1 MKSKKVEVFEFD
13 PQIYP
18 IKFWIL
24 IKPTESSI
32 SNNFTK
38 LNGDSINVDL
48 ASLNSELVDAF
59 VQPKP
64 VIYNKT
70 NKYGFIIGINNPE
83 CITPA
88 IMAHE
93 ATHLSGHIWEHLNES
108 SIGSESEPNAYL
120 VEWIVDCIDQ
130 VITKLK
136 K

>member
-1 MKSKKVEVFEFD
+1 MKTKKVEVFEFD

-38 LNGDSINVDL
+38 LNGDKINVDL

-59 VQPKP
+59 VKSTP
-64 VIYNKT
+64 VKYTKT
-70 NKYGFIIGINNPE
+70 SKYGFIVGINNPE

-88 IMAHE
+88 IIAHE
-93 ATHLSGHIWEHLNES
+93 ATHLAGHIWEHLNES
-108 SIGSESEPNAYL
+108 TICLESEPNAYL
-120 VEWIVDCIDQ
+120 VGWIVDCIDQ